1 MRILGGGAIMTGS
14 SLVPVIVPIVAVLA
28 MAVWLGLVFYAA
40 AHPRW
45 KRYDVL
51 PGSATGADTDRPG
64 GPARPAGRNLA
75 AVTKGQG
82 GRAAPAGQA
91 RSPAAPPQRAA

>member
-1 MRILGGGAIMTGS
+1 MTGS
-14 SLVPVIVPIVAVLA
+14 SLAPIIVPIVAVLA

-51 PGSATGADTDRPG
+51 PGPAAGAPG
-64 GPARPAGRNLA
+64 TPARPAERGL
-75 AVTKGQG
+75 AVTT
-82 GRAAPAGQA
+82 GRGSGAARDAPAYSGQA
-91 RSPAAPPQRAA
+91 RPPAAQPRRAA

>member
-1 MRILGGGAIMTGS
+1 MTGS

-28 MAVWLGLVFYAA
+28 MAAWLGLVFYAA

-51 PGSATGADTDRPG
+51 PGSANAAAPG
-64 GPARPAGRNLA
+64 TPGEPALPAERDLA
-75 AVTKGQG
+75 AMTKGHSG
-82 GRAAPAGQA
+82 AAAGPPAPAGQA
-91 RSPAAPPQRAA
+91 RPPAALPRRAA

>member
-1 MRILGGGAIMTGS
+1 MTGS

-28 MAVWLGLVFYAA
+28 MAAWLGLVFYAA

-51 PGSATGADTDRPG
+51 PGPATDAASGRPG
-64 GPARPAGRNLA
+64 APAPPAERELGAVTGRESAAAEDAPAR
-75 AVTKGQG
+75 
-82 GRAAPAGQA
+82 AGQA
-91 RSPAAPPQRAA
+91 RPPAAPPRRAA

>member
-1 MRILGGGAIMTGS
+1 MTGS
-14 SLVPVIVPIVAVLA
+14 SLVAVIVPIVAVLA

-51 PGSATGADTDRPG
+51 AGPASGPASGTPG
-64 GPARPAGRNLA
+64 GPARPAEQDLA
-75 AVTKGQG
+75 AVTGRQSGAADRAPARSGQVRPPAAAPR
-82 GRAAPAGQA
+82 RAA
-91 RSPAAPPQRAA
+91 

>member
-1 MRILGGGAIMTGS
+1 MTGS
-14 SLVPVIVPIVAVLA
+14 SLAPVIIPIVTVLA

-51 PGSATGADTDRPG
+51 PGSTTSGASGTPG
-64 GPARPAGRNLA
+64 VPARPAGPDLA
-75 AVTKGQG
+75 AVTGQES
-82 GRAAPAGQA
+82 AAARAGQA
-91 RSPAAPPQRAA
+91 RPAAPPRRAA

>member
-1 MRILGGGAIMTGS
+1 MTGS
-14 SLVPVIVPIVAVLA
+14 SLVPVIVPIVAVLG

-51 PGSATGADTDRPG
+51 AGSASDAASGTPGVPALPAERDLAVVTGR
-64 GPARPAGRNLA
+64 
-75 AVTKGQG
+75 QG
-82 GRAAPAGQA
+82 GVADRTPGRAGQV
-91 RSPAAPPQRAA
+91 RPPAAPPRRAA

>member
-1 MRILGGGAIMTGS
+1 MTGS
-14 SLVPVIVPIVAVLA
+14 SLVPIIVPIVAVLA

-51 PGSATGADTDRPG
+51 PESASAAAPG
-64 GPARPAGRNLA
+64 TPGEPALPAERDLA
-75 AVTKGQG
+75 AVTEGHSG
-82 GRAAPAGQA
+82 AADGPLAPAGQA
-91 RSPAAPPQRAA
+91 RPPAALPRRAA

>member
-1 MRILGGGAIMTGS
+1 MTGS

-51 PGSATGADTDRPG
+51 PGSATGADSGSPG
-64 GPARPAGRNLA
+64 APAR
-75 AVTKGQG
+75 
-82 GRAAPAGQA
+82 AGQA
-91 RSPAAPPQRAA
+91 RPAAPRRRAA

>member
-1 MRILGGGAIMTGS
+1 MTGS

-51 PGSATGADTDRPG
+51 PGTATGGAAGTPDV
-64 GPARPAGRNLA
+64 PARPAEQGLA
-75 AVTKGQG
+75 ALSVQQSG
-82 GRAAPAGQA
+82 AADGAPARAGQA
-91 RSPAAPPQRAA
+91 RPAAPPRRAA

>member
-1 MRILGGGAIMTGS
+1 MTGS

-51 PGSATGADTDRPG
+51 PGSNAAAPG
-64 GPARPAGRNLA
+64 TPGEPALPAERDLA
-75 AVTKGQG
+75 AVTKGHSG
-82 GRAAPAGQA
+82 AAAGPPAPAGQA
-91 RSPAAPPQRAA
+91 RPPAALPRRAA

>member
-1 MRILGGGAIMTGS
+1 MTGS
-14 SLVPVIVPIVAVLA
+14 SVVPVIVPIVAVLA

-51 PGSATGADTDRPG
+51 PGSATGGTPGVLDRPAEQDLAALAG
-64 GPARPAGRNLA
+64 QQSGAADGAPAR
-75 AVTKGQG
+75 
-82 GRAAPAGQA
+82 AGQP
-91 RSPAAPPQRAA
+91 RPAAPSRRAA